1 MRSQQEVRAI
11 INQLC
16 SGLKPLFPQGPMEAI
31 LFGSYARRNADD
43 ESDIDLLFLVDT
55 PREEINRKLWDVS
68 CAASDMLLKHG
79 VMVSPLVENRD
90 FYHQYRKAMPFF
102 TNIEKEGVAV
112 SA

>member
-1 MRSQQEVRAI
+1 MRSQQEILEIAREMAEKIEI
-11 INQLC
+11 I
-16 SGLKPLFPQGPMEAI
+16 FPHANMKAI